1 MKKAVPI
8 LIILL
13 LSAVSCMR
21 EPLQTRFALPEG
33 APVELTLGF
42 GSTLPLDVQVGTKA
56 EASRADESHV
66 HDLYVL
72 IFKQDGTK
80 FYGRYFSYGQ
90 QVTTLRKLEDANH
103 ECWFV
108 SNKTISG
115 ITPAVS
121 ETKGAVKI
129 STQAHANCTMVVL
142 ANISNALTSLDGKDP
157 VTRLNEVEDLA
168 ELKGIQVVLEQETV
182 NREDLFRN
190 PDGPE

>member
-1 MKKAVPI
+1 MRKAVPTLI
-8 LIILL
+8 LFALL
-13 LSAVSCMR
+13 LSAVSCLR
-21 EPLQTRFALPEG
+21 EPLQTSSALPEG

-56 EASRADESHV
+56 EASRTDESHV

-90 QVTTLRKLEDANH
+90 QVTTLRKLEDANN

-108 SNKTISG
+108 SNKTITG
-115 ITPAVS
+115 VTPAVS

-129 STQAHANCTMVVL
+129 STQAHANCTLVVL

-157 VTRLNEVEDLA
+157 VTHLN
-168 ELKGIQVVLEQETV
+168 
-182 NREDLFRN
+182 
-190 PDGPE
+190 